1 MKKPPSGGF
10 FVSCAGSHSFV
21 RMIVRRVF
29 VLHVAEFLM
38 GMVVCLRNMR
48 MRMSGIVAGM
58 RRRVTVLVS
67 VRVTMAVRVGMA
79 VHQVP
84 VPMQVLVH
92 VIVRMGVLVRMGG
105 GCFRLF
111 RHGFL
116 LGLARIRRHRAI

>member
-1 MKKPPSGGF
+1 
-10 FVSCAGSHSFV
+10 
-21 RMIVRRVF
+21 MIVRRVF

-79 VHQVP
+79 VHKVP

-92 VIVRMGVLVRMGG
+92 VIVRMGVLVGMRG
-105 GCFRLF
+105 GCFRFL
-111 RHGFL
+111 RHGVL
-116 LGLARIRRHRAI
+116 RSLTAHRSRLRNIAKSGNPIARPFFPRLRTCR